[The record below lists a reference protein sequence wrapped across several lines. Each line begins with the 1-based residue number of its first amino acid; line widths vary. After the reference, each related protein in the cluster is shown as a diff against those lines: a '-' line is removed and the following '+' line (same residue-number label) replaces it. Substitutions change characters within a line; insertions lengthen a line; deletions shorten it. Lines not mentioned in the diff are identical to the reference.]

1 MRHQLEMSKF
11 QINFYLER
19 RRLTRLNR
27 GQNLERNVLEGN
39 LRKPRRTSI
48 VDSRRFSA
56 FVEAGLE
63 DARESV
69 RQFRFRRRRR

>member
-39 LRKPRRTSI
+39 LRKPRWTSV
-48 VDSRRFSA
+48 VDARRFSA
-56 FVEAGLE
+56 LVETGLE